1 MQLTINLPDQ
11 FTEKIGDQ
19 WGDLQQKI
27 ITNLVLNALKE
38 GLINFDEFKE
48 MLNFF
53 SDAELKKFL
62 EQNNMFH
69 SRGILNLSG
78 TCPDLEFVEDEL
90 DIYDDIDETLIE
102 VIDEQ

>member
-48 MLNFF
+48 
-53 SDAELKKFL
+53 
-62 EQNNMFH
+62 
-69 SRGILNLSG
+69 I
-78 TCPDLEFVEDEL
+78 
-90 DIYDDIDETLIE
+90 IIDEK
-102 VIDEQ
+102 

>member
-62 EQNNMFH
+62 EKNNMFH